1 MTKKVNED
9 TVKRDHDG
17 DHLFSAEDP
26 AEKQWYRLH
35 DFTALPENIDVKGK
49 RYMGKMLK
57 SWVDYILKHLVVDIP
72 EDKAFL
78 KYYKKNPKPTRKDY
92 FQVVEII
99 NTLVEM
105 DRLDII
111 QERVVTIFATGSPP
125 EDEDIKEKI
134 QEIRD
139 RRKISEEKSKEKSKE
154 KVS

>member
-1 MTKKVNED
+1 MPKKVNEE

-111 QERVVTIFATGSPP
+111 EERVVTIFPTGSPP
-125 EDEDIKEKI
+125 EDDCIEEIVAEVRARREKA
-134 QEIRD
+134 
-139 RRKISEEKSKEKSKE
+139 KE
-154 KVS
+154 KVL